1 MSRTR
6 WAKGFLRLWLVVS
19 ALWVA
24 MSFTLIVGQMGG
36 NPFGQYREAVQKAD
50 RLEAEARRVFDE
62 TLPTVELG
70 EGISLVPMTDEV
82 LERERKAAVAQAA
95 AQALAAR
102 IRSELV
108 QLAGVALLPPLFLFL
123 GGLVT
128 RWVARG
134 FHSHT

>member
-50 RLEAEARRVFDE
+50 QLEAEARRVFDE
-62 TLPTVELG
+62 TLPTIELG
-70 EGISLVPMTDEV
+70 EGISLVPMTDGILEIEV
-82 LERERKAAVAQAA
+82 EAA
-95 AQALAAR
+95 AAR
-102 IRSELV
+102 AKAKQIRSDLV
-108 QLAGVALLPPLFLFL
+108 RLAGVALLPPLFLFL
-123 GGLVT
+123 GGLVV